1 MLKFQDNCV
10 EYLMVQ
16 NELWEWNKTKSSVT
30 FPLARTDMVA
40 GIFAATGKPLPLT

>member
-1 MLKFQDNCV
+1 MLIFQDNCG

-30 FPLARTDMVA
+30 FPQARTDMVA
-40 GIFAATGKPLPLT
+40 GIFAATRKPLPLT